1 MARMADPTPDEAK
14 PHADDGMT
22 GPHGSMDDHGADH
35 GHDDH
40 AHATGSALGP
50 VDVRAWGYGLLGIV
64 LGLAV
69 AIAIALGSG
78 FLTT

>member
-1 MARMADPTPDEAK
+1 MADSTPHAAM
-14 PHADDGMT
+14 PHADDGLT
-22 GPHGSMDDHGADH
+22 GPHGTADDHGSDH

-40 AHATGSALGP
+40 AHGSAGTLGP
-50 VDVRAWGYGLLGIV
+50 ADVRAWGYGLFGIV

-78 FLTT
+78 FITR